1 MASSLWE
8 PVFLSLKLAFGATM
22 IVLIF
27 GLAAAKWMATYSFK
41 GKLLVELLFLLPIV
55 LPPTVVGF
63 ILIVLFG
70 GDSLLGR
77 AVESIF
83 DQPLMFTQWAAL
95 ISATV
100 VSFPLMYQSL
110 SIGFQEMDQEIIQ
123 AARLDRAS
131 WLQILI
137 YIELPLIWKAIM
149 AGIFLSFARA
159 LGEFG
164 ATLMFAGNI
173 PGKTQTTAIAI
184 YMAMESGD
192 MKTAWILVIVLMA
205 ISFVLLFVVQ
215 MMKKKSS

>member
-1 MASSLWE
+1 MASSLWD
-8 PVFLSLKLAFGATM
+8 PIFLSLKLAFGATI

-27 GLAAAKWMATYSFK
+27 GLAAAKWMTTHSFK

-77 AVESIF
+77 AIESIF
-83 DQPLMFTQWAAL
+83 GQPLMFTQWAAL

-215 MMKKKSS
+215 MMKKSS

>member
-8 PVFLSLKLAFGATM
+8 PIFLSLKLAFGATI

-27 GLAAAKWMATYSFK
+27 GLAAAKWMTAYSFK

-63 ILIVLFG
+63 ILIVLLG
-70 GDSLLGR
+70 GDSILGR

-83 DQPLMFTQWAAL
+83 GQPLMFSQWAAL

-110 SIGFQEMDQEIIQ
+110 SIGFQEINQEIIQ

-137 YIELPLIWKAIM
+137 YIELPLIWKAVI
-149 AGIFLSFARA
+149 AGVFLSFARA

-192 MKTAWILVIVLMA
+192 MKTAWTLVIVLMS

-215 MMKKKSS
+215 MLKKKSS